1 MGFSKKQID
10 MQMHAESMQIIHNID
25 FQSIT
30 NFSMHLSY
38 VVLTVLIQLLSV
50 SFLLRLA
57 VILL

>member
-10 MQMHAESMQIIHNID
+10 MQIHAESMHITRNID
-25 FQSIT
+25 FQSIA
-30 NFSMHLSY
+30 NFSIHLSY

-50 SFLLRLA
+50 SFLLLLA